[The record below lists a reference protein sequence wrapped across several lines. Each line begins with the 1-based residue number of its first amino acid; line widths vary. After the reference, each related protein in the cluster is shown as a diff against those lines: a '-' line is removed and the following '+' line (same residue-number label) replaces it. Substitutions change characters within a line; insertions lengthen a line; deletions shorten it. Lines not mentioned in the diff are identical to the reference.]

1 MLRTALTA
9 MACVAALSTLSCG
22 DDCGGICGSECEL
35 INCHYTTIKCQLY
48 PPPTPGITIS
58 YVTDLEGGGETS
70 TGKIF
75 IDTDGLT
82 KVEGI
87 HLELQDF
94 LDRVGLNRF
103 GGGAQWPDFDG
114 NDCKISSGGDVAG
127 KGMSGQCNFK
137 FLNGYFATFN
147 FSCELKAPGE

>member
-35 INCHYTTIKCQLY
+35 VDCHYTTIKCDLY
-48 PPPTPGITIS
+48 PPPTPGIVIH
-58 YVTDLEGGGETS
+58 YVIDNEGGGQNWVAR
-70 TGKIF
+70 IF
-75 IDTDGLT
+75 IDTDGLAQ
-82 KVEGI
+82 VEGS
-87 HLELQDF
+87 HFESQDF
-94 LDRVGLNRF
+94 LDRIQLTRP
-103 GGGAQWPDFDG
+103 GGGEQWPDFDG
-114 NDCKISSGGDVAG
+114 NDCKISSGGDEAG

-147 FSCELKAPGE
+147 FSCELMAVE